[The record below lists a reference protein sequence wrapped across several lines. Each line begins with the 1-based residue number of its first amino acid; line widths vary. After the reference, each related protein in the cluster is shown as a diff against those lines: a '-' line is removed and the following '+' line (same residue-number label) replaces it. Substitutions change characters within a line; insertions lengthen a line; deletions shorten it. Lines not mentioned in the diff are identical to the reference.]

1 LKNESN
7 GKSSGKSKGAESKP
21 KGTEGKSKDAESKPK
36 GAEGTNEKKSKLLD
50 FKKFDII
57 ELDCIFDDFKT
68 TFDPFV
74 QNREDLQK
82 SEDSFKKAVQSFAE
96 IHPKASIGEYVD
108 SLKTKL
114 KDEKITVKIKRG
126 ALTIYEQGGAIVKG
140 ISDAVTAVNDILKL
154 GKDLKAMP
162 LTIQKGSDD
171 AVDRAEGLDVQDIL
185 KREFKSVWDF
195 GKIPKLKKAFSNNVE
210 QIRGAPKMVRDFY
223 RKTKEI
229 ILEIYHAFADE
240 EDKKKMQEDLAEGDE
255 GESNEEETSEGKGK
269 KKDESGAT
277 GKSEKKKEKKKDE
290 LHKKLKF
297 ESVGLTDIDSVFISL
312 ASAINP
318 FVETRERIQAARES
332 FENVVKTVCK
342 FDAKKEFKDYIK
354 ELKKNAKEGNITIYI
369 DEEDGEI
376 KVKSIKGVKPPK
388 PYRDAVEA
396 LKNIKLSGKE
406 AVELEPHV
414 QDGVEKCVDRIKAID
429 PQRDFHSLLKTKTA
443 VFSLPGKIK
452 KFNDNR
458 KKAQEI
464 PGIVKEFCLYVEQ
477 LVRDILEALTGEKEE
492 TEEKKEDSDGEKG
505 DGGDKSTL
513 EVTGERKGSEETKAE
528 DKGEKGDD
536 VERKDESTDKMKG
549 QFGEKEE
556 DESLEAQFE
565 PEKNEYEANEHV
577 KGEEF
582 EKSGERRDEYSDE
595 KKVQEGEKEE
605 D

>member
-1 LKNESN
+1 MKNESN
-7 GKSSGKSKGAESKP
+7 RKSLGKSKGAESKP
-21 KGTEGKSKDAESKPK
+21 KGTEGKSKDAESKPE

-57 ELDCIFDDFKT
+57 ELDYIFDDFKT

-74 QNREDLQK
+74 QNREDLEK
-82 SEDSFKKAVQSFAE
+82 SEDSFKKAVQSFGE
-96 IHPKASIGEYVD
+96 IHPKASIVEYVTA
-108 SLKTKL
+108 LKTKL
-114 KDEKITVKIKRG
+114 KDEKITVKIKQG

-140 ISDAVTAVNDILKL
+140 ISDAVTAVNAILKL

-171 AVDRAEGLDVQDIL
+171 AVNRAEGLNVQDIL

-240 EDKKKMQEDLAEGDE
+240 EDKKKIQEDLAEGDD

-269 KKDESGAT
+269 KKDEGGAT

-290 LHKKLKF
+290 FHKKLKF
-297 ESVGLTDIDSVFISL
+297 ESLGLADIDSVFISL

-414 QDGVEKCVDRIKAID
+414 QDGVEKCVNRIKAID

-464 PGIVKEFCLYVEQ
+464 PDIVKEFCLYVEQ

-492 TEEKKEDSDGEKG
+492 IEEKKEDSDGVKG
-505 DGGDKSTL
+505 D
-513 EVTGERKGSEETKAE
+513 GERKGSEETKAE

-536 VERKDESTDKMKG
+536 VERKDESSDRMKG
-549 QFGEKEE
+549 QFGEKE
-556 DESLEAQFE
+556 QVE
-565 PEKNEYEANEHV
+565 PEKKEYEASEHV

-582 EKSGERRDEYSDE
+582 EKSGERRDEYGGE
-595 KKVQEGEKEE
+595 KKVQKGEKE
-605 D
+605 

>member
-1 LKNESN
+1 M
-7 GKSSGKSKGAESKP
+7 
-21 KGTEGKSKDAESKPK
+21 
-36 GAEGTNEKKSKLLD
+36 
-50 FKKFDII
+50 
-57 ELDCIFDDFKT
+57 
-68 TFDPFV
+68 
-74 QNREDLQK
+74 
-82 SEDSFKKAVQSFAE
+82 QSFGE
-96 IHPKASIGEYVD
+96 MHPKASIGEYVAT
-108 SLKTKL
+108 LKTKL
-114 KDEKITVKIKRG
+114 KDEKITVKIKQG

-140 ISDAVTAVNDILKL
+140 ISDAVTAINAILKL

-162 LTIQKGSDD
+162 LTIKKGSDD

-269 KKDESGAT
+269 KKNKGGAT
-277 GKSEKKKEKKKDE
+277 GKSEKKEEKKKDE
-290 LHKKLKF
+290 FHKKLKF
-297 ESVGLTDIDSVFISL
+297 ESVGLADIDSVFISL

-318 FVETRERIQAARES
+318 FVETRERIQAAQES

-342 FDAKKEFKDYIK
+342 FDVKKEFKDYIK

-414 QDGVEKCVDRIKAID
+414 QDGIEKCVDRIKAID

-492 TEEKKEDSDGEKG
+492 TEEKKEDSNGEKG
-505 DGGDKSTL
+505 DGGDKTTL
-513 EVTGERKGSEETKAE
+513 GVTGEREGSEETKAD

-549 QFGEKEE
+549 QFGEKEG
-556 DESLEAQFE
+556 DESLEAQVE
-565 PEKNEYEANEHV
+565 PERNEYEASEQV

-582 EKSGERRDEYSDE
+582 EKSGERRDEYGG
-595 KKVQEGEKEE
+595 KK
-605 D
+605 

>member
-1 LKNESN
+1 M
-7 GKSSGKSKGAESKP
+7 
-21 KGTEGKSKDAESKPK
+21 
-36 GAEGTNEKKSKLLD
+36 
-50 FKKFDII
+50 
-57 ELDCIFDDFKT
+57 
-68 TFDPFV
+68 
-74 QNREDLQK
+74 
-82 SEDSFKKAVQSFAE
+82 QSFGE
-96 IHPKASIGEYVD
+96 IHPKASIGEYVAA
-108 SLKTKL
+108 LKTKL
-114 KDEKITVKIKRG
+114 KDEKITVKIKQG

-140 ISDAVTAVNDILKL
+140 ISDAVTAVNAILKL

-171 AVDRAEGLDVQDIL
+171 AVNRAEGLNVQDIL

-223 RKTKEI
+223 RKTKQI

-269 KKDESGAT
+269 KKDEGGAT

-290 LHKKLKF
+290 FHKKLKF
-297 ESVGLTDIDSVFISL
+297 ESLGLDDIDSVFISL

-414 QDGVEKCVDRIKAID
+414 QDGVEKCVNRIKAID

-492 TEEKKEDSDGEKG
+492 IEEKKEDSDGENC
-505 DGGDKSTL
+505 D
-513 EVTGERKGSEETKAE
+513 GERKGSEETKAE

-536 VERKDESTDKMKG
+536 MERKDESTDKVKG
-549 QFGEKEE
+549 QFGEKE
-556 DESLEAQFE
+556 DESLEAQVE
-565 PEKNEYEANEHV
+565 PEKNEYEASEHV

-582 EKSGERRDEYSDE
+582 EKSGERRDEYGGE
-595 KKVQEGEKEE
+595 KKVQEGEKE

>member
-1 LKNESN
+1 MKNESN
-7 GKSSGKSKGAESKP
+7 RKSLGKSKGAESKP
-21 KGTEGKSKDAESKPK
+21 KGTEGKSKDAESKPE

-57 ELDCIFDDFKT
+57 ELDYIFDDFKT

-74 QNREDLQK
+74 QNREDLEK
-82 SEDSFKKAVQSFAE
+82 SEDSFKKAVQSFGE
-96 IHPKASIGEYVD
+96 IHPKASIVEYVTA
-108 SLKTKL
+108 LKTKL
-114 KDEKITVKIKRG
+114 KDEKITVKIKQG

-140 ISDAVTAVNDILKL
+140 ISDAVTAVNAILKL

-171 AVDRAEGLDVQDIL
+171 AVNRAEGLNVQDIL

-240 EDKKKMQEDLAEGDE
+240 EDKKKIQEDLAEGDD

-269 KKDESGAT
+269 KKDEGGAT

-290 LHKKLKF
+290 FHKKLKF
-297 ESVGLTDIDSVFISL
+297 ESLGLADIDSVFISL

-414 QDGVEKCVDRIKAID
+414 QDGVEKCVNRIKAID

-492 TEEKKEDSDGEKG
+492 IEEKKEDSDGVKG
-505 DGGDKSTL
+505 D
-513 EVTGERKGSEETKAE
+513 GERKGSEETKAE

-536 VERKDESTDKMKG
+536 VERKDESSDRMKG
-549 QFGEKEE
+549 QFGEKE
-556 DESLEAQFE
+556 QVE
-565 PEKNEYEANEHV
+565 PEKKEYEASEHV

-582 EKSGERRDEYSDE
+582 EKSGERRDEYGGE
-595 KKVQEGEKEE
+595 KKVQKGEKE
-605 D
+605 

>member
-1 LKNESN
+1 M
-7 GKSSGKSKGAESKP
+7 GKSKGAESKP

-57 ELDCIFDDFKT
+57 ELDCIFEDFKT

-74 QNREDLQK
+74 QNREDLEK
-82 SEDSFKKAVQSFAE
+82 SEDSFKKAVQSFGE
-96 IHPKASIGEYVD
+96 IHPKASIGEYVAA
-108 SLKTKL
+108 LKTKL
-114 KDEKITVKIKRG
+114 KDEKITVKIKQG

-140 ISDAVTAVNDILKL
+140 ISDTVTAVNAILKL

-171 AVDRAEGLDVQDIL
+171 AVNRAEGLNVQDIL

-269 KKDESGAT
+269 KKNEGGAT

-290 LHKKLKF
+290 FHKKLKF
-297 ESVGLTDIDSVFISL
+297 ESLGLDDIDSVFISL

-332 FENVVKTVCK
+332 FESVVKTVCK

-414 QDGVEKCVDRIKAID
+414 QDGVEKCVNRIKAID

-492 TEEKKEDSDGEKG
+492 IEEKKEDSDGENC
-505 DGGDKSTL
+505 D
-513 EVTGERKGSEETKAE
+513 GERKGSEETKAE

-536 VERKDESTDKMKG
+536 MERKDESTDKVKG

-556 DESLEAQFE
+556 DESLEAQVE
-565 PEKNEYEANEHV
+565 PEKNEYEASEHV

-582 EKSGERRDEYSDE
+582 EKSGERRDEYGGE
-595 KKVQEGEKEE
+595 KKVQEGEKE